1 MKALSH
7 RKQQKGAVLILV
19 TVALFVL
26 LAFTA
31 LALDGGYLVLNK
43 TRVQDAVDSAALSG
57 AKTLDNGGS
66 HDDARLAVYDTLGVV
81 LSGEGFTSVNIDTDN
96 LASAVTVE
104 FSETVYPDFNPTTA
118 ESARYIRVIL
128 DTVPVTQFFSQLVL
142 DIWQV
147 GASAVAGASP
157 PIENPCQV
165 IPLLMCAGDLG
176 NKNAPDYTFGFTP
189 SDENDRGDILVIKAP
204 NHNTNSAVGPGNF
217 LALDFGDTGGGAN
230 EFRDGL
236 AGNIHDG
243 QCRTLLEDGELRTKT
258 GNMVGP
264 TETGLNTRFGEYSGN
279 MNEPVDAPVD
289 GGADAYYA
297 DCAVPDYAAATGLEL
312 VYFNGTEFDN
322 PDGTS
327 SVLSEDEDSEF
338 AVKLQGY
345 NDYYNNVNST
355 GPGTQH
361 CLPKR
366 RQVSV
371 PVADCTGHNPGST
384 NLELIGFACMFL
396 SQKVTGNTG
405 TTQFIV
411 AEFVKNCTS
420 EGGGFSDHTNGLD
433 RLVLYKDPDGKGA

>member
-31 LALDGGYLVLNK
+31 LALDGGYLLLNK

-57 AKTLDNGGS
+57 AKTLDDGGS
-66 HDDARLAVYDTLGVV
+66 HADAEQAVYDTL
-81 LSGEGFTSVNIDTDN
+81 STIFTGEGFSAVNVDIDN
-96 LASAVTVE
+96 LADAVTIE
-104 FSETVYPDFNPTTA
+104 FSTTVYPGFTDAPGDPD
-118 ESARYIRVIL
+118 ARYIRVIL
-128 DTVPVTQFFSQLVL
+128 DTVPVTQFLSQIVL
-142 DIWQV
+142 DVWQV

-157 PIENPCQV
+157 PIENPCQL
-165 IPLLMCAGDLG
+165 IPLLMCAGDLE
-176 NKNAPDYTFGFTP
+176 NKNSPDYTFGFTP

-204 NHNTNSAVGPGNF
+204 NHNATSAVGPGNF
-217 LALDFGDTGGGAN
+217 LALDFGDVGGGAN

-243 QCRTLLEDGELRTKT
+243 QCSTLLEDGELRTKT

-279 MNEPVDAPVD
+279 MREPLDAPTN

-297 DCAVPDYAAATGLEL
+297 DCAVPNYAASTGLEL
-312 VYFNGTEFDN
+312 VNFNGTEFDN

-327 SVLSEDEDSEF
+327 SVLPEDSGL
-338 AVKLQGY
+338 VSKLQGY
-345 NDYYNNVNST
+345 NDYFNNVHST
-355 GPGTQH
+355 SPTTQH

-396 SQKVTGNTG
+396 SQKVTGSTG

-420 EGGGFSDHTNGLD
+420 EGGGFSDSTSGLD

>member
-31 LALDGGYLVLNK
+31 LALDGGYLLLNK

-57 AKTLDNGGS
+57 AKTLDEGGS
-66 HDDARLAVYDTLGVV
+66 HDDARQAVYDA
-81 LSGEGFTSVNIDTDN
+81 LSTILAGEGFISVNIDTDN
-96 LASAVTVE
+96 LVDAVTIE
-104 FSETVYPDFNPTTA
+104 FSKTVYPEFNDA
-118 ESARYIRVIL
+118 LGDESARYIRVRL

-142 DIWQV
+142 DVWQV

-157 PIENPCQV
+157 PIENPCQL
-165 IPLLMCAGDLG
+165 IPLLMCAGDLD
-176 NKNAPDYTFGFTP
+176 NKNSPDYTFGYTP
-189 SDENDRGDILVIKAP
+189 SDESDRGDILVIKAP
-204 NHNTNSAVGPGNF
+204 NHNANSPVGPGNF
-217 LALDFGDTGGGAN
+217 LALDFGEVGGGAN

-243 QCRTLLEDGELRTKT
+243 QCSTLLEDGELRTKT
-258 GNMVGP
+258 GNMIGP
-264 TETGLNTRFGEYSGN
+264 TAAGLNTRFGEYSGN
-279 MNEPVDAPVD
+279 MREPLDAPVD

-297 DCAVPDYAAATGLEL
+297 DCAVPDYNGTGLEL
-312 VYFNGTEFDN
+312 VNFNGTEFDN
-322 PDGTS
+322 PDGSS
-327 SVLSEDEDSEF
+327 SVLPEDSLL
-338 AVKLQGY
+338 AGKLQGY
-345 NDYYNNVNST
+345 NDYYNDVYNTSPT
-355 GPGTQH
+355 TQH

-396 SQKVTGNTG
+396 SQKVTGSTG
-405 TTQFIV
+405 NTQFIV